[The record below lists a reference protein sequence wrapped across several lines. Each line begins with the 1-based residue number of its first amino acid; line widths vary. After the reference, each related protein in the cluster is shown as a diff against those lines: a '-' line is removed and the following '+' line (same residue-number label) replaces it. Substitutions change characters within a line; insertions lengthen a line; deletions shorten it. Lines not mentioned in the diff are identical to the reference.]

1 MIESPGQRAT
11 PRQRMSSDV
20 VLLKDLAP
28 RKDVRGG
35 KAKRLFGERQEK
47 AAATRKAG
55 GTLSSNSRK

>member
-1 MIESPGQRAT
+1 VIESVGQKVA
-11 PRQRMSSDV
+11 PRQRRPIDV

-47 AAATRKAG
+47 AAAPRKAG
-55 GTLSSNSRK
+55 VTLSSNSRK